1 MRNKI
6 NARVFLIVICVLTV
20 TVVMLRG
27 QFHAKIVLDI
37 LNSLNSS
44 YSRLPATNVQSI
56 SEISSKI
63 GGTNRL
69 PDADVHSVN
78 GVANRSPT
86 NDLFIPSYSG
96 TPNKLPDT
104 NAQTVTFTKKHDCK
118 LVEPKLSP
126 TLLPTTGLVSFP
138 GAGNTWTR
146 HLLQQVS
153 GE

>member
-6 NARVFLIVICVLTV
+6 NVRVFLIVICILTV
-20 TVVMLRG
+20 TVVILRG
-27 QFHAKIVLDI
+27 RFHANIVLNI

-44 YSRLPATNVQSI
+44 YSRLLATNVQSI

-69 PDADVHSVN
+69 PDTNVHSVN

-96 TPNKLPDT
+96 TKKLPDT